1 MKRMDNLDIL
11 PLACVGL
18 ILVLAMMVLAP
29 MIMTHTQTPV
39 DVPRAHTSET
49 KTEENLTITYTVNN
63 RLLVNDVEI
72 LPEQLIDAISNELE
86 KDPFQLVVIRAD
98 KNVLHVDVME
108 ILAKVKKCGAKRI
121 ACATKKPKG
130 E

>member
-1 MKRMDNLDIL
+1 MTRMANIDIL
-11 PLACVGL
+11 PMACVGL
-18 ILVLAMMVLAP
+18 ILVLAMMVIAP

-39 DVPRAHTSET
+39 DVPQAHTSET
-49 KTEENLTITYTVNN
+49 KIEENLTITYTENN

-98 KNVLHVDVME
+98 KDVLHVEVME

>member
-11 PLACVGL
+11 PMACVGL
-18 ILVLAMMVLAP
+18 ILVLAMMVIAP

-49 KTEENLTITYTVNN
+49 KTEENLTITYTENN

-98 KNVLHVDVME
+98 KDVLHVDVME

>member
-1 MKRMDNLDIL
+1 
-11 PLACVGL
+11 L

-39 DVPRAHTSET
+39 DVPRAHTAET
-49 KTEENLTITYTVNN
+49 KTEENLTITYTEDN
-63 RLLVNDVEI
+63 RLFVNDAEI
-72 LPEQLIDAISNELE
+72 LPEQLTDAIYQELE
-86 KDPFQLVVIRAD
+86 KDPYQLVVIRAD
-98 KNVLHVDVME
+98 KNVFHRDVLE

-121 ACATKKPKG
+121 ACATKNPKG